1 MKPLPWLLLLL
12 LTACAPAL
20 APQDVPLDDVTP
32 VIRGATP
39 QRVAYGAFSTYYEVL
54 GEGAPVV
61 LVHGIGGGSSG
72 FQYRQNAPAL
82 AAAGFRVFVP
92 DLLGFGGS
100 SRPELRYTQD
110 LLVGQLTA
118 FLEGLP
124 GGPKAVVA
132 NGLSAAY
139 AVRVAVERPEL
150 ISKLVLIAPT
160 GYERL
165 ARPQDAARVAAFD
178 RLRGPLGSVLN
189 AFLLDPGSQRFF
201 LLDAYAGRES
211 LTPEVLESYD
221 RNLRVPG
228 ARWVVFSFISGNLD
242 QSVRDLWPR
251 VEQPTLILW
260 GTEATNTPIGD
271 AEDFLRARP
280 QTRFLPVRGVKL
292 LPNEDRPGL
301 FNEALLDFLR
311 E

>member
-1 MKPLPWLLLLL
+1 MKPLLPWLGLLL

-20 APQDVPLDDVTP
+20 TPPAVTP
-32 VIRGATP
+32 VIPGATP
-39 QRVAYGAFSTYYEVL
+39 QRVAFQNFTTYYEVI
-54 GEGAPVV
+54 GEGEPVV

-82 AAAGFRVFVP
+82 AEAGFRVYVP

-110 LLVGQLTA
+110 LLVGQLEA

-139 AVRVAVERPEL
+139 AVRLAVERPEL
-150 ISKLVLIAPT
+150 ISKLVLVAPT

-165 ARPQDAARVAAFD
+165 SRPQNDARVAEFN
-178 RLRGPLGSVLN
+178 RFRGLLGGVLN

-201 LLDAYAGRES
+201 LLDAYAGRGS

-242 QSVRDLWPR
+242 QSVRDRWPH
-251 VEQPTLILW
+251 VGQPTLILW

-280 QTRFLPVRGVKL
+280 ETTFLPVRGVKL

-301 FNEALLDFLR
+301 FNEVVRDFLT